1 MVVWIVFI
9 FLSVVRH
16 DYAAVSFWLNSSWL
30 QSGYIW
36 WCSMKFVFSW
46 RTPRPSYE
54 CQVSFWLSGVA
65 FLFLS
70 IKHCICQI
78 WSHDQHQLKLF
89 LSLKFFFPGN
99 AGKNPIRVADDII
112 NAIVDFTRKHS
123 IPSLKKVK
131 VVIFVTELLNVFY
144 DSMKKRE
151 KIATSPTFQSTFS
164 KAACKMFF

>member
-1 MVVWIVFI
+1 MFI

-16 DYAAVSFWLNSSWL
+16 DYAVVSFWLNSSWL
-30 QSGYIW
+30 QSGYIR

-46 RTPRPSYE
+46 KTPRPKYE
-54 CQVSFWLSGVA
+54 CQVSFWLSVLLSSFSASRTA
-65 FLFLS
+65 FAKSDHMTNTSWNYFC
-70 IKHCICQI
+70 H
-78 WSHDQHQLKLF
+78 LKI
-89 LSLKFFFPGN
+89 FFPGN

-123 IPSLKKVK
+123 TPSLKKVK
-131 VVIFVTELLNVFY
+131 VVILVAELLNVFY

-151 KIATSPTFQSTFS
+151 GIATSPTFQSTFS